1 MQVACREEGNQPW
14 RKAPHLADQS
24 GAFRGKKDG
33 GGKEDESKIFGRAS
47 EEFLKIRREGEELQQ
62 ELMQMKTRR
71 EEERLQE
78 VTWARHIE
86 KDEEED
92 QNEESAVR
100 AQRRPSFFFRVCQN
114 PNAAAC
120 EKNAIAKE
128 YSGNAFREYCWK
140 HEKGRG
146 NHSAPMFEF
155 GVCSG
160 SREHKGKLEA
170 SAASGELLRQLQVV
184 RDQRCN

>member
-1 MQVACREEGNQPW
+1 MEV
-14 RKAPHLADQS
+14 
-24 GAFRGKKDG
+24 
-33 GGKEDESKIFGRAS
+33 KEDESKIFGRAS

-78 VTWARHIE
+78 VTWARHIK

-100 AQRRPSFFFRVCQN
+100 AQRRPSFFFVCVKTQTQLHVKK
-114 PNAAAC
+114 
-120 EKNAIAKE
+120 KNAVAKE
-128 YSGNAFREYCWK
+128 YWGNAFREYCWK